1 MQAKNQAVWQ
11 EGLNDAQLSAVTT
24 RLPYA
29 LVLAGAGSGKTR
41 VLIARMLYLL
51 SERGYGPAQVL
62 ALT

>member
-1 MQAKNQAVWQ
+1 MTVKLS
-11 EGLNDAQLSAVTT
+11 GKSAVTT